1 MSSSYSQLTRPA
13 REATLPQFGRV
24 RLDRLLVVRATFA
37 LLQANARYW
46 PTVAPR
52 VRSELARW
60 TQAAGAIADPVL
72 RDLAFGKLADERFNV
87 EVAATLATLAPR
99 AHRKTVVEAIV
110 ALQVLYDYLDV
121 LGERPSADP
130 QSDSERLS
138 HAFIGAL
145 KIPAESPSAS
155 IGAFGTPAERPP
167 ASIDALDTPA
177 EDTSAIRETPRCN
190 DNEYL
195 DRLARA
201 VALAIARLP
210 GHDAIVEVAEIA
222 AARCAQA
229 QVLNH
234 AAAKVG
240 TSELEQRTSAQ
251 AREWA
256 TVEAR
261 GTGLGWQEY
270 LAGACA
276 SVLSIHALI
285 AAAADPTTTRTDAV
299 SIDSAYLSIGALT
312 MLDSVVDHE
321 QDLATGQPGYLQYYS
336 DPELLS
342 DRLAR
347 LARDSAVGVR
357 TLPHAAHHLMMRAGV
372 AAYYLSSP
380 GADSDFARRL
390 TGRVHDELRPLITP
404 TLALMRGW
412 RAAKRVR
419 R

>member
-130 QSDSERLS
+130 QPDSERLS
-138 HAFIGAL
+138 HAFIGAV

-155 IGAFGTPAERPP
+155 IGAFGTPAEDP
-167 ASIDALDTPA
+167 
-177 EDTSAIRETPRCN
+177 SAIRETPRRN

-229 QVLNH
+229 QILNH